1 MGKANNSIVKIKD
14 VIDSGGIRNEA
25 YSASENTDK
34 LIKDVD
40 ITTGTIPLAG
50 PMFYNTMLN
59 RKYGDN
65 HLTKFQ
71 HLNILETY
79 PIILTVETSST
90 AWTGYTLY
98 GFEAKVT
105 YPNGS
110 SIKHP
115 INITETTSNKNIT
128 IENCCNDATIRIITT
143 ETSGASMSSLLG
155 TFDAKVEINSNLTSD
170 QICTGPQNI
179 SCFSLSRQTGPII
192 PDEPILPDTGTGET
206 TRFIDIV
213 LKNGDGMLFSE
224 VKLGTGTTTYATG
237 TTSTFDGD
245 EYRVLMSELN
255 EGMVFGPVN
264 AGAEITRVRIE
275 VPSNAYVEITL
286 PSYIEGRASNLLAYV
301 QYNWENSNVQI
312 VPPGTN
318 TVEVIYKI
326 GDVLLS
332 PKSSE

>member
-1 MGKANNSIVKIKD
+1 MGKTNNSIVKIKD

-25 YSASENTDK
+25 YSASENTNK

-40 ITTGTIPLAG
+40 ITAGT
-50 PMFYNTMLN
+50 MFYNTMLN

-71 HLNILETY
+71 DLNILETY
-79 PIILTVETSST
+79 PIILTVETSTT

-98 GFEAKVT
+98 GFEAQVT

-110 SIKHP
+110 SKRHP
-115 INITETTSNKNIT
+115 INITETTSNKNIS

-143 ETSGASMSSLLG
+143 ETSGATMSSILG
-155 TFDAKVEINSNLTSD
+155 AFDATVEINSNLTSG
-170 QICTGPQNI
+170 QICTGPQSI
-179 SCFSLSRQTGPII
+179 SCFSLSRHTGPII
-192 PDEPILPDTGTGET
+192 PDVPIIPDTGTGET
-206 TRFIDIV
+206 TRFIDVV
-213 LKNGDGMLFSE
+213 LKNGNGMMFSE
-224 VKLGTGTTTYATG
+224 VRLGTGTTTYATG

-245 EYRVLMSELN
+245 EYRVLMSELT
-255 EGMVFGPVN
+255 EGMVFGAVSD
-264 AGAEITRVRIE
+264 GAEITRVRIE

-301 QYNWENSNVQI
+301 QYNWEDSNVQL

-318 TVEVIYKI
+318 TAEVIYKI
-326 GDVLLS
+326 GGVLLS
-332 PKSSE
+332 PKSNE